1 MLYIMNPPHYRL
13 YSVLN
18 REISLHP
25 GGYHMLNLRPARPST
40 SSTASVT
47 GLRKCRSTLNRMG
60 KYGCLRS
67 LFASTGTNPRRSPH
81 SEFPHQSTIGD
92 LRHPE
97 SDAHGP
103 FVMHVMICDVESES
117 IAATHLL
124 GPEFPI

>member
-1 MLYIMNPPHYRL
+1 
-13 YSVLN
+13 
-18 REISLHP
+18 
-25 GGYHMLNLRPARPST
+25 MLNLRPARPST

-67 LFASTGTNPRRSPH
+67 LFAGTGTNPRRSPILN
-81 SEFPHQSTIGD
+81 SRTNQQSVTGD